1 MFNRQHPIINNHD
14 IFIWLINYVLTVN
27 NAKLSITF
35 EFSKINE
42 TP

>member
-1 MFNRQHPIINNHD
+1 MFNRQQSVINNHD
-14 IFIWLINYVLTVN
+14 IFIWLIDYVLTVK
-27 NAKLSITF
+27 NAKLIITF